1 MSWSLVGVSQ
11 RWMREASRGQ
21 HRPINPIRWAEGG
34 GSGLL
39 CKRDWADQGARST
52 LDAWDNFPCTP
63 ATLHLHSSSV
73 PDPSQISFL
82 RDISLVSVPVRRLP
96 FSITCTCSTFLIVLT
111 SWPQLWGQWCPNT
124 STSVS
129 LASGAL
135 PGIYSVLS
143 VWVCVCVYSVHVHRP
158 IICKSTHT
166 YEMQT
171 KTLIQIPPLPPPWA
185 HPPPA
190 VPSLLWSPSPLSS
203 REFRSSSLFT
213 WRISRKF
220 SSVCPPCSQCYLLLV
235 LRFFFFV

>member
-1 MSWSLVGVSQ
+1 M
-11 RWMREASRGQ
+11 
-21 HRPINPIRWAEGG
+21 
-34 GSGLL
+34 
-39 CKRDWADQGARST
+39 
-52 LDAWDNFPCTP
+52 
-63 ATLHLHSSSV
+63 
-73 PDPSQISFL
+73 
-82 RDISLVSVPVRRLP
+82 
-96 FSITCTCSTFLIVLT
+96 
-111 SWPQLWGQWCPNT
+111 
-124 STSVS
+124 S

-235 LRFFFFV
+235 LRFFFFCLNTGKYYLSRNSFRIYINSSNSLLWVPRLFII